1 MPSHSDLPHLKVLFC
16 DEGLTRISQ
25 KLRRVV
31 LPVGVVDSGVLV
43 PVLGVGGLERLLRI
57 RGEGLLRRL

>member
-43 PVLGVGGLERLLRI
+43 PVLGVGGAAAAR
-57 RGEGLLRRL
+57 